1 MHSQGQMNQGPQG
14 VAPGGS
20 TQQSIPGQVNVNR
33 VSLAKINGQSEQF
46 NASSGQSTG
55 QHQHT
60 YANNSRNE
68 GGGNNEMALNS
79 IDRLR

>member
-1 MHSQGQMNQGPQG
+1 MNQVPQG

-20 TQQSIPGQVNVNR
+20 AQQSIPGQVNVNR

-46 NASSGQSTG
+46 NAASGQSAG
-55 QHQHT
+55 QNQHT

-68 GGGNNEMALNS
+68 GSGNNEMVLNS